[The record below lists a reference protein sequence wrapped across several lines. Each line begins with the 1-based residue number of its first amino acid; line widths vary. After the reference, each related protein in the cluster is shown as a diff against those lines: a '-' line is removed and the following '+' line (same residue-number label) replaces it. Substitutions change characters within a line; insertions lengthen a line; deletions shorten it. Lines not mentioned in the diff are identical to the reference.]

1 MAHRRFH
8 PAFGRVNQQVDFR
21 VVLQRLRNGANQQ
34 QVGVFVLNLAAV
46 VGHAQVNGR
55 QAGLRANAAGRLQ
68 QRGNLALGRRFG
80 HHDQGIGEIGHP
92 AVREARVSKYAQIR
106 HRHKVIVLREIDGRV
121 VAYHHVVLYRLEGN
135 TVIDRTA
142 RHRVHILEVEA
153 QLIHGAEAQCRD
165 RHFRFAVQQPLK
177 HRQA

>member
-8 PAFGRVNQQVDFR
+8 PAFGRFNQQVDFR

-92 AVREARVSKYAQIR
+92 AVREARISKDAQIR
-106 HRHKVIVLREIDGRV
+106 HRHKVIVLREVDGRII
-121 VAYHHVVLYRLEGN
+121 ANHYVVLHRLEGN
-135 TVIDRTA
+135 TVIDGAA

-165 RHFRFAVQQPLK
+165 RHFRFAVQQPLQ